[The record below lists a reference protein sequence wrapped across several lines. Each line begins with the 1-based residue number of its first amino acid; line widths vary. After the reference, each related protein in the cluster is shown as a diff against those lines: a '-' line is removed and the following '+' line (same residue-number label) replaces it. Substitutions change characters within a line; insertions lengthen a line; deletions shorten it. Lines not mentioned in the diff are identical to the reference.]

1 MPRPRRSVV
10 IVCVAIVALAA
21 FLPVSS
27 LHLYAIFELHWVL
40 LPDDAPAA
48 LVLTIA
54 PFDEQS
60 VPLLSSLPSR
70 APPSRR
76 NTDLS

>member
-1 MPRPRRSVV
+1 MSSPRRSVA
-10 IVCVAIVALAA
+10 IVCVAIVAIAA
-21 FLPVSS
+21 FLPVGL

-48 LVLTIA
+48 LLSAIA
-54 PFDEQS
+54 PSDEQP

-70 APPSRR
+70 APPSCM
-76 NTDLS
+76 